1 MGNVIAKGIIMT
13 TTVELAGYRLYYV
26 VDEHLT
32 LQTVHNKCKE
42 KLIISE
48 DPSKRMGRDL
58 IQYL

>member
-1 MGNVIAKGIIMT
+1 MT